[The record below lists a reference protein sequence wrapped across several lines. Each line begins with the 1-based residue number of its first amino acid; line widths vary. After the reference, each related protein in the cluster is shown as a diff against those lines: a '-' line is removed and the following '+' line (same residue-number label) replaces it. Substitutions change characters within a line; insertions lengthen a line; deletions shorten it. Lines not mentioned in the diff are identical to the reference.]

1 MACASY
7 EIASPKE
14 TKETSV
20 SKEQSVSSPLTLAD
34 EDIKLSAGGHD
45 SQQKHLKSSNGVLNS
60 TTQLPLE
67 PQQSHTS
74 GYPDANTGFKLGS
87 QGPNPYREQFLQET
101 GVNDVGEMG
110 DLDSDPST
118 PPPQY
123 DEQFTASDGA
133 MNWINQGNGTHN
145 SRLGG
150 NHNFRISLLRS
161 PQCRSGPTSMPYSRK
176 APLSGED
183 RPIWSNGYGSSYNG
197 HAQGKGPM
205 DSTRHRLS
213 ILAAAKVTH
222 RQALGQIAVIGS
234 LYDARKDQILPQSV
248 FLEPLSKNAVCRDR
262 VLSKQCEIRKSGS
275 LMETFEQ
282 LGLSPELGLSYLTGT
297 GPYTAKGS
305 AGHLAQKRTSDA
317 AQEVS
322 VVCNE
327 VTMHDTLDLGTEEL
341 QEIVDEEIIQA
352 EEATHVVTGIWWGT
366 RTAITSI
373 ASPVCSIPDAKAKEA
388 QLDSQERVVEYLG
401 QLLTG
406 KVTTAYTAFKEI
418 SKSLTFRVNADIDP
432 NKQSARISDFDGVCD
447 FIGEIPGTLKRTRA
461 ESGIRIMYDLVPIK
475 DFAQIMNL
483 ELEREVQIV
492 QPTDHEYQNRAL
504 CLFDKLY
511 AARANLNSY
520 LQALSQHELSVP
532 KQHIETANTNSLRL
546 NDLEDKLK
554 SELCQDLSRA
564 RDPSFKG
571 RLKLNSPEWEADIQE
586 FESLTLQYAAKMTF
600 ESEITALGIKYMHP
614 NNTETAYS
622 EHESDIYTL
631 YYSDAAMVAPSWK
644 EHYTKFMELACAK
657 NTEQLVYVVDCDFE
671 AGQEL
676 RVPRIELRENGE
688 IVAKD
693 FVAEQKNFAGKC
705 FVHPATLAD
714 MEKLPDKLLDSI
726 RRSVKIRCPCAAA
739 TTGDC
744 FCRVCKRAIFYLK
757 DDDYIYCNCGR
768 YRPANAAFKCLD
780 PAHGVSYLKYEDS
793 EMLLEAY
800 DYQEFEQHNILILG
814 ETGVGKST
822 FINGFMN
829 YMLFE
834 TLDKA
839 LETPDLHWAIPSSFK
854 YTEMNNKKLD
864 TFTVTVGEE
873 TKAQRYSLDGESAT
887 RSCVIYVLHMNGLT
901 LRLIDTPGIGD
912 TRGLQQDKKNVKGIL
927 QTLKSVE
934 KISTVLFLI
943 KPNLSRLG
951 QVFNFCMTEL
961 LSHLHKETNQNIV
974 FGFTNS
980 RSTNYSLGDTGIP
993 LQKLLTD
1000 KKTDITIGYD
1010 NTFFFDSEGFR
1021 YLAAY
1026 KTINKE
1032 MKERTNFETSFRNSA
1047 EEARRLVNKT
1057 IRMVAHEVRKT
1068 LSLSDTR
1075 LYIEGLKTPMILINK
1090 IADEDQEEI
1099 EKHKSHIT
1107 EFGMSNSALEDKLKM
1122 TIRKPVKKMLPSP
1135 RTVCT
1140 DNECRT
1146 VNRDAAGKEH
1156 VVYRQICHDHCY
1168 IKTTNELIGAPEIS
1182 TCEAFDYSS
1191 KPCRECGH
1199 EWDKHQHISYNLTVE
1214 EVKVDDPNIL
1224 KIYNSNKS
1232 KLEKAEEAIK
1242 SLSRKKE
1249 LLGERKEFIN
1259 HSLASFG
1266 AYLSS
1271 TAMVK
1276 YNDATITY
1284 LDYLID
1290 NAKKEGSVDSQRQLE
1305 EQRRI
1310 YKEQYDEMTKG
1321 NPKLDLP
1328 PKVPSYAEIMDIIV
1342 QLDEIEVNGS
1352 RIKDL
1357 VEEKMNNPPP
1367 YCNSVTLS
1375 LETASKEIDSF
1386 AWIEQ
1391 PHPRSSCAH
1400 SSTRE
1405 KKQRKKARSLSQTPR
1420 TEMTKV
1426 ESMPK
1431 DENFLS

>member
-1 MACASY
+1 
-7 EIASPKE
+7 
-14 TKETSV
+14 
-20 SKEQSVSSPLTLAD
+20 
-34 EDIKLSAGGHD
+34 
-45 SQQKHLKSSNGVLNS
+45 
-60 TTQLPLE
+60 
-67 PQQSHTS
+67 
-74 GYPDANTGFKLGS
+74 
-87 QGPNPYREQFLQET
+87 
-101 GVNDVGEMG
+101 
-110 DLDSDPST
+110 
-118 PPPQY
+118 
-123 DEQFTASDGA
+123 
-133 MNWINQGNGTHN
+133 
-145 SRLGG
+145 
-150 NHNFRISLLRS
+150 
-161 PQCRSGPTSMPYSRK
+161 
-176 APLSGED
+176 
-183 RPIWSNGYGSSYNG
+183 
-197 HAQGKGPM
+197 
-205 DSTRHRLS
+205 
-213 ILAAAKVTH
+213 
-222 RQALGQIAVIGS
+222 
-234 LYDARKDQILPQSV
+234 
-248 FLEPLSKNAVCRDR
+248 
-262 VLSKQCEIRKSGS
+262 
-275 LMETFEQ
+275 
-282 LGLSPELGLSYLTGT
+282 
-297 GPYTAKGS
+297 
-305 AGHLAQKRTSDA
+305 
-317 AQEVS
+317 
-322 VVCNE
+322 
-327 VTMHDTLDLGTEEL
+327 MHDTLDLSTEEL

-571 RLKLNSPEWEADIQE
+571 RLKLNSPEWEADIQK

-1310 YKEQYDEMTKG
+1310 YKEQYDEITKG

-1431 DENFLS
+1431 DENLLS